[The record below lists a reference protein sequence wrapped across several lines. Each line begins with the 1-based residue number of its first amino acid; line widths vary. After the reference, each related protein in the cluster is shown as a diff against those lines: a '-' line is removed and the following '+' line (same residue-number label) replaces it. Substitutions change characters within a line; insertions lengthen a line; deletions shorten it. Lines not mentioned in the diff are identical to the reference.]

1 MIKKIFVTALLL
13 GSIAVTGCHRTG
25 AASVR
30 ADYYGSYA
38 YGGRYVPYYYDP
50 FYDPFFYPDY
60 IYGPFPHFFFRTDFL
75 FIRPSRFV
83 IVRDPFFPNRIIVLE
98 DRRFVRPGA
107 RSLRGLR
114 KGTGG
119 SVLGGPSRDSRGG
132 RSLR

>member
-13 GSIAVTGCHRTG
+13 GSIALTGCHRTG

-50 FYDPFFYPDY
+50 FYDPFFY
-60 IYGPFPHFFFRTDFL
+60 GPFPHFFFRTDFL
-75 FIRPSRFV
+75 FVRPSRFV
-83 IVRDPFFPNRIIVLE
+83 IVRDPFFPNRIIILE
-98 DRRFVRPGA
+98 DRRFVRPGE
-107 RSLRGLR
+107 RSLRGFR
-114 KGTGG
+114 GRSFSGG
-119 SVLGGPSRDSRGG
+119 RPAPSPDGSSRGG